1 MLRENDIRTLSLPNG
16 IGFFL
21 IVMLFIQVRCS
32 IVFVTYLGGIFRLA
46 NLRSDPSCISI
57 LLLASYQLLSCQG
70 GYLVLCV
77 VISKFFAVSS
87 GLFPRLEEVSIAVNL
102 RYRSFHFACMI
113 LQIESTRCER
123 FFVVSVVSA
132 RQSRKIDLIRFER
145 LMAQSTT
152 SANLSQ

>member
-1 MLRENDIRTLSLPNG
+1 M
-16 IGFFL
+16 
-21 IVMLFIQVRCS
+21 VRQLCS
-32 IVFVTYLGGIFRLA
+32 
-46 NLRSDPSCISI
+46 NSSCII
-57 LLLASYQLLSCQG
+57 FLLPVFYQLLSCQG
-70 GYLVLCV
+70 GYLVPCV
-77 VISKFFAVSS
+77 VISKFFEVSS
-87 GLFPRLEEVSIAVNL
+87 SLFPRLDEVSIAVNL
-102 RYRSFHFACMI
+102 RYRSFHFAGMI